1 MPPAMS
7 AIPPN
12 TSKRCVL
19 MEKPAETTLCMIVVA
34 IQFKLPSVLG
44 LDG

>member
-1 MPPAMS
+1 
-7 AIPPN
+7 
-12 TSKRCVL
+12 
-19 MEKPAETTLCMIVVA
+19 MEKPAETSLCMIVVA

>member
-1 MPPAMS
+1 MAG
-7 AIPPN
+7 
-12 TSKRCVL
+12 
-19 MEKPAETTLCMIVVA
+19 KPVETALCMIVVA